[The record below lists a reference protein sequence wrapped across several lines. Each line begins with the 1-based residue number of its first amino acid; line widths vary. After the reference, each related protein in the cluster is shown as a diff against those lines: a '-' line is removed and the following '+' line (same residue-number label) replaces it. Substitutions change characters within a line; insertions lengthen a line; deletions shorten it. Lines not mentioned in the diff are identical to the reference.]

1 MNTEAIATEH
11 ATRLSSV
18 DPLLPRFDPLAE
30 PERASEAF
38 RVIIGDSGAL
48 GFALR
53 SEIDPSS
60 SDSLWRALVE
70 HRLSLQFT
78 GPDPG
83 ECLTRILSQWDEYLT
98 DTAPPG
104 DWDVA
109 AVVPRPS
116 RDTVGSAE
124 LLRHGFAPLRVLAV
138 RPADRLAAAGPPGE
152 PGVRIR
158 PAEPSDLR
166 TAVSLYAELQRYDA
180 EFGSV
185 TLRENATELLTADM
199 ARELGKHEH
208 EPTVWIAE
216 LYGRPLGLLQIQHP
230 ADTGWI
236 SPYVSAER
244 VGYLSSLHVAE
255 AARSSGVGTALA
267 AHAHQ
272 LFDEAG
278 VDAVLL
284 HHALANPTSTPFWYG
299 QGYRPLWTYWHR
311 RPAVLAHSERA
322 AETNSLRKRLS

>member
-18 DPLLPRFDPLAE
+18 DPLLPHSDPLAGPDAAHE
-30 PERASEAF
+30 DF

-48 GFALR
+48 GFAVR
-53 SEIDPSS
+53 SEVDRNSG
-60 SDSLWRALVE
+60 DSLWRALVE
-70 HRLSLQFT
+70 HRLLLRFA
-78 GPDPG
+78 GPQPG
-83 ECLTRILSQWDEYLT
+83 ECLAEILRQWDEYLT
-98 DTAPPG
+98 DTVRAG
-104 DWDVA
+104 DWDAA

-116 RDTVGSAE
+116 RDPAGSAE
-124 LLRHGFAPLRVLAV
+124 LLRHGFAPVRVLAV
-138 RPADRLAAAGPPGE
+138 RPADRLAAAGPPAE

-158 PAEPSDLR
+158 PAEPGDLA
-166 TAVSLYAELQRYDA
+166 TAVGLYAELQRYDA

-185 TLRENATELLTADM
+185 TLRANATELLTAGM
-199 ARELGKHEH
+199 ARELDRH
-208 EPTVWIAE
+208 EPTIWIAE
-216 LYGRPLGLLQIQHP
+216 LYGRPLGLLQIQYP

-236 SPYVSAER
+236 TPYVSAER

-255 AARSSGVGTALA
+255 AARSSGVGSALA

-272 LFDEAG
+272 LFDESG